1 MMIQNIFGKQASF
14 ERRLLFTVLGAV
26 LAMVDVFTEPFGL
39 ALDVAW
45 ITVLFVVCLSCFSRW
60 RRCTNNWRLAVIF

>member
-39 ALDVAW
+39 A
-45 ITVLFVVCLSCFSRW
+45 
-60 RRCTNNWRLAVIF
+60 